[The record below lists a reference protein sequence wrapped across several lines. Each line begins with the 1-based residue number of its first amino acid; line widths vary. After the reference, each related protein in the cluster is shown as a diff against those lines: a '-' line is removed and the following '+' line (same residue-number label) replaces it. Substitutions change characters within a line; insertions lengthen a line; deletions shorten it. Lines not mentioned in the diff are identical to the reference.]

1 MITTVAKVDRLNPD
15 PSVISEAG
23 RIIKSGGLVA
33 FPTETVY
40 GLGADALNPE
50 AVRKIYE
57 AKGRPPEKALIL
69 HVDGISQAE
78 RYVEL
83 NDTAL
88 KLMRKFWPGPLTFV
102 LPARDTVP
110 PITRGGLSTAAVR
123 MPDDAIAQAI
133 ITSVG
138 TPIAAPSANL
148 SGRPSPVDAEMVWGD
163 MAGRIDMII
172 DGGSVKIGTP
182 STIIDITQPE
192 RISLVRLGV
201 LRFEEIVNACDN
213 I

>member
-1 MITTVAKVDRLNPD
+1 MITTVAKVDRLNLD
-15 PSVISEAG
+15 PSVISKAAG
-23 RIIKSGGLVA
+23 IIKSGGLVA

-57 AKGRPPEKALIL
+57 AKERPPEKALIL

-78 RYVEL
+78 KYVEL
-83 NDTAL
+83 NDAAL
-88 KLMRKFWPGPLTFV
+88 KLMMKFWPGPLTFV

-110 PITRGGLSTAAVR
+110 LITRAGLPTAAVR
-123 MPDDAIAQAI
+123 MPDDAIAQALI
-133 ITSVG
+133 SSVG
-138 TPIAAPSANL
+138 SPIAAPSANL
-148 SGRPSPVDAEMVWGD
+148 SGRPSPIDAEMVFND

-172 DGGSVKIGTP
+172 DGGSVKLGTP
-182 STIIDITQPE
+182 STIIDATQPE
-192 RISLVRLGV
+192 RISLLRLGG
-201 LRFEEIVNACDN
+201 LRFVEIVNACDN

>member
-1 MITTVAKVDRLNPD
+1 MITITAKVDRLNPD
-15 PSVISEAG
+15 ASVISKAAG
-23 RIIKSGGLVA
+23 IIKSGGLVA

-83 NDTAL
+83 NDVAL
-88 KLMRKFWPGPLTFV
+88 RLMRKFWPGPLTLV
-102 LPARDTVP
+102 LPAKETVP
-110 PITRGGLSTAAVR
+110 SITRAGLPTTAVR

-133 ITSVG
+133 IASLG

-148 SGRPSPVDAEMVWGD
+148 SGRPSPVDAEMVFND

-172 DGGSVKIGTP
+172 DGGSVKLGTP
-182 STIIDITQPE
+182 STIIDATNLTLI
-192 RISLVRLGV
+192 RLGT
-201 LRFEEIVNACDN
+201 LPFEEIIKACGN

>member
-88 KLMRKFWPGPLTFV
+88 KLMRKFWPGPLTLV